1 MTSSSWYVF
10 VEEDRID
17 FDVWEPTCLRP
28 EWSLVHGEYVEGG
41 EEDARDVGER
51 LAREHVPELMAVG
64 MLPGDRPHRGV
75 YRVPDGSLLV
85 RVKGRHRECRFRVS
99 VGELVY
105 SEEEITAPRPEGKA
119 PRRHATLFY
128 LRFLLFG

>member
-1 MTSSSWYVF
+1 MC
-10 VEEDRID
+10 R
-17 FDVWEPTCLRP
+17 EPACLRP
-28 EWSLVHGEYVEGG
+28 EWSLVHGEYVEG

-51 LAREHVPELMAVG
+51 LAREHIPELIAVG

-99 VGELVY
+99 VGGAGVFGGGDHSPPPGRE
-105 SEEEITAPRPEGKA
+105 SPPEE
-119 PRRHATLFY
+119 
-128 LRFLLFG
+128 